1 MTLHKKR
8 KPTHPGEML
17 LEEFLNPMGL
27 TQKQLATHLGWTTA
41 KLNEIINGRRGLTAE
56 SSLALADAFGMEAE
70 FWLNLQLHWDL
81 WHAAQEHVTIK
92 KIAA

>member
-1 MTLHKKR
+1 MTLPKKR

-27 TQKQLATHLGWTTA
+27 TQKQLAEHLGWTTA
-41 KLNEIINGRRGLTAE
+41 KVSEIVNGRRGLTAE
-56 SSLALADAFGMEAE
+56 SALALADAFGMEAE
-70 FWLNLQLHWDL
+70 FWLNLQLNLDL
-81 WHAAQEHVTIK
+81 WNASQGHVHIK